1 MCCMISQSTGRPRLS
16 SCPVLGTRPVRPEEC
31 MYERRSSANSKRA
44 HSAGHRTSVCVCACA
59 RQYHIWD
66 EREDGR
72 LVKPSML
79 TTSANVVARTGL
91 LHGSRTKPRVGDTA
105 LGRRTQTLRR
115 PCGSKHKPFQS
126 HGTPAHMHARMHA
139 HPANAHTQKCTII
152 SNCTCMYLHM
162 HPQMPT
168 SWLHMHA
175 RKLVAQ
181 TRVAHCQ
188 PDCVELVHTLAG
200 NHAQAHGCNDNNL
213 QSN

>member
-16 SCPVLGTRPVRPEEC
+16 SCPVFGTRPVRPEEC

-44 HSAGHRTSVCVCACA
+44 HSAGHITSVCVCACA

-115 PCGSKHKPFQS
+115 PGGRKHKPFQS
-126 HGTPAHMHARMHA
+126 HGTLAHMHARMHA
-139 HPANAHTQKCTII
+139 HPANAHTHTE
-152 SNCTCMYLHM
+152 MYSYFQLHM
-162 HPQMPT
+162 HVLTHAPT
-168 SWLHMHA
+168 NADFLVTHA
-175 RKLVAQ
+175 RTQ
-181 TRVAHCQ
+181 TSCSNTSS
-188 PDCVELVHTLAG
+188 TLPTRL
-200 NHAQAHGCNDNNL
+200 C
-213 QSN
+213 